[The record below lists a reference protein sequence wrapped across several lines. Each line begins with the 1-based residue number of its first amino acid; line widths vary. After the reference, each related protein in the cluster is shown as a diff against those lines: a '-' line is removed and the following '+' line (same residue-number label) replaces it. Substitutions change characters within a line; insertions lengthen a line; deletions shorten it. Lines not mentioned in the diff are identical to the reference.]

1 MGGAPGIGRRAL
13 LLAAGAL
20 GARRAIAQDSAQ
32 PAPLAASPARSQ
44 GAAQGTAE
52 GTAHG
57 AVPGPAQRM
66 SPGAAPNATPHA
78 TPPATHRAAPA
89 SPAAPAPIVLPRDFG
104 AHPETRIEWWYATGA
119 LDVPGSADPFG
130 FQITF
135 FRSRTGVAADHPSA
149 FAARQLIF
157 AHAALTDPLARRLRH
172 DQRIARAGFGIA
184 RASEGDT
191 DLKLHD
197 WTLRRE
203 VTPAGHDYVAVVD
216 APAQGF
222 AFDLRLSATQPVL
235 AQGEAGYS
243 RKGPQPAQASMY
255 LSEPQL
261 AVRGALV
268 LDGRAL
274 AVTGRAWLD
283 HEWSDSLLDAEA
295 VGWDWIGMNLD
306 DGGALMAFHLRRRD
320 GSALWAGG
328 SHRSASGALRVFG
341 ADEVAFTPLRAWS
354 SPATQARYPVEWQVD
369 TPVGRFAVRARLEA
383 QELDSRASTGAV
395 YWEGLADLFD
405 ERGRRVGR
413 GYLEMTGYAAPLKL
427 R

>member
-66 SPGAAPNATPHA
+66 SPGAAPNATQ
-78 TPPATHRAAPA
+78 RAAPA

-243 RKGPQPAQASMY
+243 RKGPQPAQVSMY

-283 HEWSDSLLDAEA
+283 HEWSNSLLDVEA

-306 DGGALMAFHLRRRD
+306 DGGALMAFRLRRRD

>member
-66 SPGAAPNATPHA
+66 SPGAAPNATQ
-78 TPPATHRAAPA
+78 RAAPA

-283 HEWSDSLLDAEA
+283 HEWSNSLLDVEA

-306 DGGALMAFHLRRRD
+306 DGGALMAFRLRRRD

-341 ADEVAFTPLRAWS
+341 ADEVAFTPLRVWS
-354 SPATQARYPVEWQVD
+354 SPATQVRYPVEWQVD

>member
-66 SPGAAPNATPHA
+66 SPGAAPNATQ
-78 TPPATHRAAPA
+78 RAAPA

-261 AVRGALV
+261 AVRGTLV

-306 DGGALMAFHLRRRD
+306 DGGALMAFRLRRRD

-341 ADEVAFTPLRAWS
+341 ADEVAFTPLRVWS

>member
-66 SPGAAPNATPHA
+66 SPGAAPNATQ
-78 TPPATHRAAPA
+78 RAAPA

-306 DGGALMAFHLRRRD
+306 DGGALMAFRLRRRD

-341 ADEVAFTPLRAWS
+341 ADEVAFTPLRVWS